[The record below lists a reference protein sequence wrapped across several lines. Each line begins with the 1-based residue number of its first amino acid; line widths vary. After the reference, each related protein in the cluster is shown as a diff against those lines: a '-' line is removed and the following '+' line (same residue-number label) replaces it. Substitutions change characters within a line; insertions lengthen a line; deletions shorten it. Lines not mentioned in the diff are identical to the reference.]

1 MRLSAFSSV
10 LACSLL
16 ACGAHDAKAPEP
28 RSVMSQRLEGHWLL
42 TSFRPRTT
50 FEPMLDALLR
60 AQLGAMRIQV
70 DDGMLH
76 ATGIGVGAARR
87 YEVTAAAGED
97 FKATLY
103 DERGV
108 PYALSGQF
116 RDDRLAFTSLDEPWQ
131 GEGEL
136 VRRK

>member
-1 MRLSAFSSV
+1 MRLFASSVV

-16 ACGAHDAKAPEP
+16 ACAGRDAKAPEP
-28 RSVMSQRLEGHWLL
+28 RAVMSQRLEGHWLL
-42 TSFRPRTT
+42 ASFRPRTA
-50 FEPMLDALLR
+50 FEPMLEGLLR
-60 AQLGAMRIQV
+60 AQLGAMLIQV

-76 ATGIGVGAARR
+76 ATGIGVSAARR
-87 YEVTAAAGED
+87 YEVTAAAGDD

-116 RDDRLAFTSLDEPWQ
+116 RADRLAFSSLDEPWQ

-136 VRRK
+136 LRRK